1 MSIIRKEQ
9 SMIKATISNETKRN
23 TFAKANA
30 KRVARSKCS
39 LKPVLRGG
47 LVLNNYKLIASGTC
61 TLQKINTMDNV
72 ILFTKQQQEKVA

>member
-1 MSIIRKEQ
+1 
-9 SMIKATISNETKRN
+9 MIKATISKGVQRVSFAEANTKRI
-23 TFAKANA
+23 
-30 KRVARSKCS
+30 ARSRCN

-61 TLQKINTMDNV
+61 SLQKINTVDNV

>member
-1 MSIIRKEQ
+1 
-9 SMIKATISNETKRN
+9 MIKATISKGEKRVS
-23 TFAKANA
+23 FAKNNA
-30 KRVARSKCS
+30 KRIARSRCN

-61 TLQKINTMDNV
+61 SLQKINTMDNV

>member
-1 MSIIRKEQ
+1 
-9 SMIKATISNETKRN
+9 MIKATISEEKKRIS
-23 TFAKANA
+23 FAKANA
-30 KRVARSKCS
+30 QRIARSKCS

-61 TLQKINTMDNV
+61 SLQKINNMDNV